1 MQADQQQSSSKEE
14 IEKKAGKPA
23 PSQEDAKETP
33 AGNENSN
40 PIGDANDVGSTGDY
54 SR

>member
-1 MQADQQQSSSKEE
+1 MQASQQFTSNDE

-23 PSQEDAKETP
+23 PVQENGKEAP

-40 PIGDANDVGSTGDY
+40 PAGDDNDVGSTGDY

>member
-1 MQADQQQSSSKEE
+1 MQESNLPSSNDE

-23 PSQEDAKETP
+23 PVQENTKETP

-40 PIGDANDVGSTGDY
+40 PAGNPNDVGSTGDY

>member
-1 MQADQQQSSSKEE
+1 MQADQQSSSNDE

-23 PSQEDAKETP
+23 PTRENAKETP

-40 PIGDANDVGSTGDY
+40 PVGDANDVGSTGDY

>member
-1 MQADQQQSSSKEE
+1 MQGSNQSNSNEE
-14 IEKKAGKPA
+14 IEKKAGNPA
-23 PSQEDAKETP
+23 PAQENAKEKP

-40 PIGDANDVGSTGDY
+40 PVGNPNDVGSTGDY

>member
-1 MQADQQQSSSKEE
+1 MQANQQPTSKEE

-23 PSQEDAKETP
+23 PAQENVKETP

-40 PIGDANDVGSTGDY
+40 PLGDANDVGSTGDY

>member
-1 MQADQQQSSSKEE
+1 MQASPQSTSNDE

-23 PSQEDAKETP
+23 PAQENDKEAP

-40 PIGDANDVGSTGDY
+40 PGGDANDVGSTGDY

>member
-1 MQADQQQSSSKEE
+1 MQEDQQSTSNDE

-23 PSQEDAKETP
+23 SARENAKETP

-40 PIGDANDVGSTGDY
+40 PVGDANDVGSTGDY

>member
-1 MQADQQQSSSKEE
+1 MQADQQSNSNDE

-23 PSQEDAKETP
+23 PAQGNPKETP

-40 PIGDANDVGSTGDY
+40 PLGDANDVGSTGDY

>member
-1 MQADQQQSSSKEE
+1 MPENQQSTSNEE

-23 PSQEDAKETP
+23 PAQNDEKETP

-40 PIGDANDVGSTGDY
+40 PVGDANDVGSTGDY